1 MGLDINGTRFLL
13 YARRLDVDFTRTAMV
28 GRQGLHLGKRDL
40 KDCFEAFGYEVDD
53 DLIDAIFTKSDGYAE
68 QLLACLGA
76 RAVHSFDN
84 SAYEGATHLHDMNRG
99 LPSEVKEQYTTVLDG
114 GSLEHVFNFP
124 MAIRNCME
132 MVSVGGHYLGITPA
146 NNLMGHGFYQF
157 SPELYFSV
165 FTRAN
170 GFDLINLIAVEDRR
184 GATWYSVRS
193 PRDVRR
199 RVTLINKVPVY
210 LLIVA
215 QRVMKTVIFETTP
228 QQSDYLS
235 VWHRYATTSDE
246 VPTAAPRA
254 TKQVSPLSRVKR
266 KISGPPKRLLRWI
279 VRRYRSGFDP
289 RFFQP
294 FDPIGS
300 ARWPNK
306 SLERTP

>member
-1 MGLDINGTRFLL
+1 
-13 YARRLDVDFTRTAMV
+13 MV
-28 GRQGLHLGKRDL
+28 GRQGLYLSKRDL
-40 KDCFEAFGYEVDD
+40 KDSFEAFGYVVDD
-53 DLIDAIFTKSDGYAE
+53 ELIDAIFTKSDGYAE
-68 QLLACLGA
+68 QLLTCLGA

-84 SAYEGATHLHDMNRG
+84 SAYEGATHLHDMNSG
-99 LPSEVKEQYTTVLDG
+99 LPGEVKEQYTTVLDG

-132 MVSVGGHYLGITPA
+132 MVRVGGHYLGITPA

-165 FTRAN
+165 FTREN
-170 GFDLINLIAVEDRR
+170 GFDLISLIACEDRKR
-184 GATWYSVRS
+184 ATWYAVRS
-193 PRDVRR
+193 PREVRR
-199 RVTLINKVPVY
+199 RVTLINAVPVS

-215 QRVMKTVIFETTP
+215 KRVMKTVIFETTP

-235 VWHRYATTSDE
+235 VWHQYDTASDR

-254 TKQVSPLSRVKR
+254 TRQLSPLDRVKR
-266 KISGPPKRLLRWI
+266 SIPVLLKRL
-279 VRRYRSGFDP
+279 VRRVLRIYRGGFDP

-294 FDPIGS
+294 LDPTRS
-300 ARWPNK
+300 ERSPNK

>member
-1 MGLDINGTRFLL
+1 MI
-13 YARRLDVDFTRTAMV
+13 
-28 GRQGLHLGKRDL
+28 GRQGLYLRKHDL
-40 KDCFEAFGYEVDD
+40 KDCFEAFGYVVDD
-53 DLIDAIFTKSDGYAE
+53 ERIDAIFTKSDGYAE
-68 QLLACLGA
+68 QLLTCLGA
-76 RAVHSFDN
+76 KAVHSFDN
-84 SAYEGATHLHDMNRG
+84 SAYEGATHLHDMNSP
-99 LPSEVKEQYTTVLDG
+99 LPDEVKEQYTTVLDG

-165 FTRAN
+165 FTIEN
-170 GFDLINLIAVEDRR
+170 GFELIRLIAVEDRKR
-184 GATWYSVRS
+184 ATWYSVRS

-199 RVTLINKVPVY
+199 RVTLLNKVPVS
-210 LLIVA
+210 LLVVA
-215 QRVMKTVIFETTP
+215 KRVRKTVIFETTP
-228 QQSDYLS
+228 QQSDYAS
-235 VWHRYATTSDE
+235 AWHRYDAASGG

-254 TKQVSPLSRVKR
+254 TKQVSPLDRVTR
-266 KISGPPKRLLRWI
+266 SLSAPLKRLVWWV

-294 FDPIGS
+294 IDPIGS
-300 ARWPNK
+300 ERPPNK